1 MTVDPDRLASVMR
14 ALDGRVVCAGC
25 AEVFLEVLDA
35 VRATTGVG
43 LVPRPRT
50 AGIFAVSIWDVETAP
65 MALPELL

>member
-1 MTVDPDRLASVMR
+1 MAVDPDRLASVMR

-35 VRATTGVG
+35 VRATPVG

-50 AGIFAVSIWDVETAP
+50 ADIFAVSTWDVETAS